1 MLNWCREIR
10 FKTLPKSAS
19 LFLKLNST
27 VYNRLVQRP
36 GNLISDSPLV
46 QETFDFVIE
55 SGGRALFTE
64 ITESIFHLT
73 NATSELAASL
83 VGDLV
88 QNDPRFVPSG
98 EYLTVKANEVEA
110 QPLRDI
116 DFVVMDI
123 EAIAGKSRPT
133 RIIEIGA
140 CRVAS
145 GRIVDEF
152 ESLVNAD
159 IPLPHFISTLT
170 GITEEMLISAPR
182 FAEIAN
188 QWLAFAGD
196 AVLAAHNSNFDV
208 TLLNQEIARV
218 FPGCRMRNSEIC
230 TVQLAKRVLPNLER
244 HHLDALADHFGFQVS
259 GRHRAAGDA
268 RATARVLLH
277 LLDEL
282 EMRSVK
288 TLAEARKFRIR
299 HGRQSELQ
307 LAFNS

>member
-1 MLNWCREIR
+1 V
-10 FKTLPKSAS
+10 P
-19 LFLKLNST
+19 LFLKLYST

-36 GNLISDSPLV
+36 HNLISDSPLV

-55 SGGRALFTE
+55 SGGRAAFTE
-64 ITESIFHLT
+64 ITESIFHLS
-73 NATSELAASL
+73 NATPELAASL

-110 QPLRDI
+110 QSLRDV
-116 DFVVMDI
+116 DFVVIDI

-140 CRVAS
+140 CRIAA

-152 ESLVNAD
+152 ESLVNPD
-159 IPLPHFISTLT
+159 RSLPPFISTLT
-170 GITEEMLISAPR
+170 GITEEMLASAPR
-182 FAEIAN
+182 FPEIAN
-188 QWLAFAGD
+188 RWLSFAGD
-196 AVLAAHNSNFDV
+196 AVLAAHNSSFDV

-230 TVQLAKRVLPNLER
+230 TVQLARRVLPNLER
-244 HHLDALADHFGFQVS
+244 HHLDAMAHHFGFKVT

-282 EMRSVK
+282 GMRSVK
-288 TLAEARKFRIR
+288 TLAEARKFRAR
-299 HGRQSELQ
+299 HNERQSELQ

>member
-1 MLNWCREIR
+1 M
-10 FKTLPKSAS
+10 
-19 LFLKLNST
+19 
-27 VYNRLVQRP
+27 
-36 GNLISDSPLV
+36 
-46 QETFDFVIE
+46 E
-55 SGGRALFTE
+55 SGGRAAFTE

-88 QNDPRFVPSG
+88 QNDPRFVASG
-98 EYLTVKANEVEA
+98 QYLTVKANELET
-110 QPLRDI
+110 QSLRDVE
-116 DFVVMDI
+116 FVVIDI

-140 CRVAS
+140 CRITA

-152 ESLVNAD
+152 ETLVNPD
-159 IPLPHFISTLT
+159 TSLPPFISTLT
-170 GITEEMLISAPR
+170 GITEEMLASAPP

-188 QWLAFAGD
+188 RWLSFAGD

-208 TLLNQEIARV
+208 TLLNQEIASV

-230 TVQLAKRVLPNLER
+230 TVQLARRVLPNLEK
-244 HHLDALADHFGFQVS
+244 HHLDALAGHFGFQVTA
-259 GRHRAAGDA
+259 RHRAAGDA

-282 EMRSVK
+282 ERRSVK
-288 TLAEARKFRIR
+288 TLAEARKFRSR
-299 HGRQSELQ
+299 ESTRPSDLQ
-307 LAFNS
+307 LAFDS